1 MQGEEGKGAWTR
13 GFGKGAEWEMK
24 SCRIIRALR
33 KRKFVFRIFDA
44 DFSQQRAEKFPCYPL
59 NEAIMEGERDGAFD
73 II

>member
-1 MQGEEGKGAWTR
+1 
-13 GFGKGAEWEMK
+13 MK

-44 DFSQQRAEKFPCYPL
+44 DFSQQHAEKFPCYPL
-59 NEAIMEGERDGAFD
+59 NEAIMEGERERERERERDGAFD